1 MRRYARAM
9 ILILVLVVLSGLA
22 VGFKTIEVGNFRRG
36 GEDTL
41 LGLTLGLDL
50 QGGSHLVYQAELVED
65 PSGGMTAQPTTDQM
79 ASLKSIIE
87 RRLNSAGLGE
97 PVVQVLGDDR
107 LLIQIPGVSDP
118 DNAKALIGETAQL
131 EFKHRMLNVPRRIEF
146 QEGEIVGYR
155 VVEVTPELIDPSPTE
170 GEESA
175 DGVAD
180 DATGDDMATDDGT
193 DSATDDATG
202 DDTATDDG
210 ADSAADDATDDV
222 ATDDGAADDA
232 TDDVATDD
240 GAADDA
246 TDDVA
251 TDDGAADD
259 ATDDAATDD
268 GADSGGDG
276 TDDAATDDGADSAAD
291 DATDDAATDDGADS
305 AADDATDDAA
315 TDDGA
320 DSAAQSD
327 ASGEEDAPPGPPGL
341 EIEFSDAGFVKF
353 AEVVNGMQNS
363 MTPPA
368 GTTDIYPDRLVLS
381 VEGSTAQELDILYQQ
396 VLIGAGGE
404 VVSLE
409 GTPSIQQI
417 VGTNKY
423 VVDLSAALF
432 DREDLMAA
440 AQEQFPSG
448 GELVV
453 TVVAGKVDE
462 DINLTGNDLARA
474 YPGQHQGS
482 GIPIVNIEFNAEGTR
497 KFGQI
502 TGEIAQTGDQLAII
516 LDDRELIAP
525 VADRAITG
533 GSAYISGGDFTIE
546 RVQQIALLLESGR
559 LPIPISL
566 IQERNIDAIL
576 GSDSLQKSVR
586 AGVVGLALV
595 FLFMILYYR
604 MPGIIAGAALL
615 IYTLMLIAVFKMIPV
630 TLTLSGVAAAIL
642 SIGMAV
648 DANILIFERM
658 KEEMRAGRPLFS
670 SINIGFNRAWS
681 AIRDSNVST
690 LITSG
695 ILYWFADT
703 LGATI
708 VQGFAATLAIG
719 VLLSMFS
726 SIVISRTLLR
736 IVALSRIGRR
746 LRWFVP
752 TEGKSLPQLQL
763 ESQGS

>member
-79 ASLKSIIE
+79 ESLKSIIE

-131 EFKHRMLNVPRRIEF
+131 EFKHRMLNVPRRVEF
-146 QEGEIVGYR
+146 QEGEIIGYR
-155 VVEVTPELIDPSPTE
+155 VVEVTPELIDPSLTE
-170 GEESA
+170 GDESA
-175 DGVAD
+175 ED
-180 DATGDDMATDDGT
+180 
-193 DSATDDATG
+193 
-202 DDTATDDG
+202 
-210 ADSAADDATDDV
+210 
-222 ATDDGAADDA
+222 
-232 TDDVATDD
+232 
-240 GAADDA
+240 
-246 TDDVA
+246 
-251 TDDGAADD
+251 AADD

-268 GADSGGDG
+268 GAD
-276 TDDAATDDGADSAAD
+276 ATDGAAD
-291 DATDDAATDDGADS
+291 GATDDAATDEGTAAEDAADDATDGTDSTADDATDDGTAADDGADPDGGDGTDGADG
-305 AADDATDDAA
+305 AAEDATDDAA

-327 ASGEEDAPPGPPGL
+327 ATAEEDAPPSPPGL
-341 EIEFSDAGFVKF
+341 EIEFSDAGFLKF
-353 AEVVNGMQNS
+353 VEVVSGMRNS
-363 MTPPA
+363 MTPLA

-381 VEGSTAQELDILYQQ
+381 LEGSTAQELDILYQQ

-404 VVSLE
+404 VIPLE
-409 GTPSIQQI
+409 GTPTIQQI
-417 VGTNKY
+417 VGTSKY
-423 VVDLSAALF
+423 VVNLGNALF
-432 DREDLMAA
+432 DREDQLAA
-440 AQEQFPSG
+440 AQEQFPSD
-448 GELVV
+448 GELVI

-559 LPIPISL
+559 LPIPITL

-586 AGVVGLALV
+586 AGVFGLALV

-615 IYTLMLIAVFKMIPV
+615 IYTLMLIAVFKMLPV

-719 VLLSMFS
+719 VVLSMFS

>member
-50 QGGSHLVYQAELVED
+50 QGGSHLVYQADLVDD
-65 PSGGMTAQPTTDQM
+65 PSGDMTAQPTSDQM
-79 ASLKSIIE
+79 ESLKSIIE

-97 PVVQVLGDDR
+97 PVVQVLGNDR

-118 DNAKALIGETAQL
+118 DSAKALIGETAQL
-131 EFKHRMLNVPRRIEF
+131 EFKHRMLGVPRRLDF
-146 QEGEIVGYR
+146 QDGEIVGYR
-155 VVEVTPELIDPSPTE
+155 VVPVTPELIDPSLTE
-170 GEESA
+170 VDDAA
-175 DGVAD
+175 DGATDDAGTDDAADTDGTSDDASGDDAGTDGTSDDASGDDAGTDDATDDASGDDAGTDGTSDDASGDDDAGTDGTSDDAGAD
-180 DATGDDMATDDGT
+180 DATGDASGGDDAGT
-193 DSATDDATG
+193 DSGAQAEDGG
-202 DDTATDDG
+202 D
-210 ADSAADDATDDV
+210 AAD
-222 ATDDGAADDA
+222 
-232 TDDVATDD
+232 
-240 GAADDA
+240 
-246 TDDVA
+246 
-251 TDDGAADD
+251 
-259 ATDDAATDD
+259 
-268 GADSGGDG
+268 
-276 TDDAATDDGADSAAD
+276 
-291 DATDDAATDDGADS
+291 
-305 AADDATDDAA
+305 
-315 TDDGA
+315 
-320 DSAAQSD
+320 
-327 ASGEEDAPPGPPGL
+327 APSGPPGL
-341 EIEFSDAGFVKF
+341 EIEFDDAGFAKF
-353 AEVVNGMQNS
+353 SEVVAVMRDSITLLSG
-363 MTPPA
+363 A
-368 GTTDIYPDRLVLS
+368 ERIYPDTLS
-381 VEGSTAQELDILYQQ
+381 LSIEGSTEQEINILYQQ
-396 VLIGAGGE
+396 ILIGAEGE
-404 VVSLE
+404 IIPLGVD
-409 GTPSIQQI
+409 PNIQQI
-417 VGTNKY
+417 VGTNKF
-423 VVDLSAALF
+423 VVSLGNVPF
-432 DREDLMAA
+432 DSDDLMAA
-440 AQEQFPSG
+440 AEAQFPSE
-448 GELVV
+448 GELVL

-516 LDDRELIAP
+516 LDDEELIAP

-533 GSAYISGGDFTIE
+533 GSAYISGADFTIE
-546 RVQQIALLLESGR
+546 RVRQIALLLESGR
-559 LPIPISL
+559 LPIPITR

-604 MPGIIAGAALL
+604 MPGVIAGAALL
-615 IYTLMLIAVFKMIPV
+615 IYTLMLIAVFKMLPV

-703 LGATI
+703 LGATV

-719 VLLSMFS
+719 VVLSMFS

-736 IVALSRIGRR
+736 IAALSRIGRR

-763 ESQGS
+763 ESPGA

>member
-1 MRRYARAM
+1 M

-175 DGVAD
+175 DGTAD
-180 DATGDDMATDDGT
+180 DATDDM
-193 DSATDDATG
+193 
-202 DDTATDDG
+202 ATDDG
-210 ADSAADDATDDV
+210 ADSAADDATDDM
-222 ATDDGAADDA
+222 ATDDGADSAADDA
-232 TDDVATDD
+232 TDDDMATDD
-240 GAADDA
+240 GADGATDDA
-246 TDDVA
+246 TGDDMA
-251 TDDGAADD
+251 TDDGAVDNTTDGAATDDGAVDNTTDDAATDDGADSGADD

-268 GADSGGDG
+268 GADSG
-276 TDDAATDDGADSAAD
+276 AD
-291 DATDDAATDDGADS
+291 DAIDDT
-305 AADDATDDAA
+305 A

-404 VVSLE
+404 VISLE

-423 VVDLSAALF
+423 VVDLGAALF
-432 DREDLMAA
+432 DRDDLMAA

>member
-1 MRRYARAM
+1 M
-9 ILILVLVVLSGLA
+9 
-22 VGFKTIEVGNFRRG
+22 
-36 GEDTL
+36 
-41 LGLTLGLDL
+41 
-50 QGGSHLVYQAELVED
+50 
-65 PSGGMTAQPTTDQM
+65 
-79 ASLKSIIE
+79 
-87 RRLNSAGLGE
+87 
-97 PVVQVLGDDR
+97 
-107 LLIQIPGVSDP
+107 
-118 DNAKALIGETAQL
+118 
-131 EFKHRMLNVPRRIEF
+131 
-146 QEGEIVGYR
+146 
-155 VVEVTPELIDPSPTE
+155 
-170 GEESA
+170 
-175 DGVAD
+175 
-180 DATGDDMATDDGT
+180 
-193 DSATDDATG
+193 
-202 DDTATDDG
+202 
-210 ADSAADDATDDV
+210 
-222 ATDDGAADDA
+222 
-232 TDDVATDD
+232 
-240 GAADDA
+240 
-246 TDDVA
+246 
-251 TDDGAADD
+251 
-259 ATDDAATDD
+259 
-268 GADSGGDG
+268 
-276 TDDAATDDGADSAAD
+276 
-291 DATDDAATDDGADS
+291 
-305 AADDATDDAA
+305 
-315 TDDGA
+315 
-320 DSAAQSD
+320 
-327 ASGEEDAPPGPPGL
+327 

-381 VEGSTAQELDILYQQ
+381 LEGSTAQELDILYQQ
-396 VLIGAGGE
+396 VLIGPGGE
-404 VVSLE
+404 VISLE

-423 VVDLSAALF
+423 VVNLGTALL
-432 DREDLMAA
+432 DGDDLMAA

>member
-50 QGGSHLVYQAELVED
+50 QGGSHLVYQADLVDD
-65 PSGGMTAQPTTDQM
+65 PSGGDMTAQPTSDQM
-79 ASLKSIIE
+79 ESLKSIIE

-97 PVVQVLGDDR
+97 PVVQVLGNDR

-118 DNAKALIGETAQL
+118 DSAKALIGETAQL
-131 EFKHRMLNVPRRIEF
+131 EFKHRMVGVPRRIDF
-146 QEGEIVGYR
+146 LDGEIVGYR
-155 VVEVTPELIDPSPTE
+155 IVPVTPELIDPSLTE
-170 GEESA
+170 VDDGA
-175 DGVAD
+175 DDASD
-180 DATGDDMATDDGT
+180 DATGDDAGADGASDDASDEDTSTDDSAGDASDDASDEDT
-193 DSATDDATG
+193 STDGASDDASDEDTSTDDSADGASDDAS
-202 DDTATDDG
+202 DEDTAT
-210 ADSAADDATDDV
+210 
-222 ATDDGAADDA
+222 
-232 TDDVATDD
+232 
-240 GAADDA
+240 
-246 TDDVA
+246 
-251 TDDGAADD
+251 DD
-259 ATDDAATDD
+259 ATDDASGDDADGASDDASDEDTATD
-268 GADSGGDG
+268 GSADSGAQADDG
-276 TDDAATDDGADSAAD
+276 GDAA
-291 DATDDAATDDGADS
+291 
-305 AADDATDDAA
+305 
-315 TDDGA
+315 
-320 DSAAQSD
+320 
-327 ASGEEDAPPGPPGL
+327 DAPLGPPGL
-341 EIEFSDAGFVKF
+341 EIEFDDAGFAKF
-353 AEVVNGMQNS
+353 SEIVDGMRDSITLASGAERV
-363 MTPPA
+363 
-368 GTTDIYPDRLVLS
+368 YPDTLALS
-381 VEGSTAQELDILYQQ
+381 IEGSAEQEINILYQQ
-396 VLIGAGGE
+396 VFIGGGGE
-404 VVSLE
+404 VIPLG
-409 GTPSIQQI
+409 GTPNIQQI
-417 VGTNKY
+417 VGTNKF
-423 VVDLSAALF
+423 VVNLGNVPF
-432 DREDLMAA
+432 DSDDLMAA
-440 AQEQFPSG
+440 AEEQFPGG
-448 GELVV
+448 GELVL

-516 LDDRELIAP
+516 LDDEELIAP

-533 GSAYISGGDFTIE
+533 GSAYISGADFTIE
-546 RVQQIALLLESGR
+546 RVRQIALLLESGR
-559 LPIPISL
+559 LPIPITL
-566 IQERNIDAIL
+566 LQERNIDAIL

-595 FLFMILYYR
+595 FMFMILYYR
-604 MPGIIAGAALL
+604 MPGVIAGAALL
-615 IYTLMLIAVFKMIPV
+615 IYTLMLIAVFKMLPV

-703 LGATI
+703 LGATV

-719 VLLSMFS
+719 VVLSMFS

-736 IVALSRIGRR
+736 IAALSRIGRR

-763 ESQGS
+763 ESPGA

>member
-1 MRRYARAM
+1 M

-79 ASLKSIIE
+79 ESLKSIIE

-131 EFKHRMLNVPRRIEF
+131 EFKHRMLNVPRRVEF
-146 QEGEIVGYR
+146 QEGEIIGYR
-155 VVEVTPELIDPSPTE
+155 VVEVTPELIDPSLTE
-170 GEESA
+170 GDESA
-175 DGVAD
+175 
-180 DATGDDMATDDGT
+180 
-193 DSATDDATG
+193 
-202 DDTATDDG
+202 
-210 ADSAADDATDDV
+210 
-222 ATDDGAADDA
+222 
-232 TDDVATDD
+232 
-240 GAADDA
+240 
-246 TDDVA
+246 
-251 TDDGAADD
+251 DGAADD
-259 ATDDAATDD
+259 ATDDAATDEGADATD
-268 GADSGGDG
+268 GAADGATDDSTAADDGAADDATDDG
-276 TDDAATDDGADSAAD
+276 TVTDDGAADDAATDDGTDPDGGDGTDSADSAAD
-291 DATDDAATDDGADS
+291 GATDDAATDE
-305 AADDATDDAA
+305 
-315 TDDGA
+315 GA

-327 ASGEEDAPPGPPGL
+327 VTAEEDAPPSPPGL
-341 EIEFSDAGFVKF
+341 EIEFSDAGFLKF
-353 AEVVNGMQNS
+353 VEVVSGMRNS
-363 MTPPA
+363 MTPLA

-381 VEGSTAQELDILYQQ
+381 LEGSTAQELDILYQQ

-404 VVSLE
+404 VIPLE
-409 GTPSIQQI
+409 GTPTIQQI
-417 VGTNKY
+417 VGTSKY
-423 VVDLSAALF
+423 VVNLGNALF
-432 DREDLMAA
+432 DREDQLAA
-440 AQEQFPSG
+440 AQEQFPSD
-448 GELVV
+448 GELVI

-559 LPIPISL
+559 LPIPITL

-615 IYTLMLIAVFKMIPV
+615 IYTLMLIAVFKMLPV

-719 VLLSMFS
+719 VVLSMFS

-752 TEGKSLPQLQL
+752 TEGKRLPQLQL

>member
-1 MRRYARAM
+1 M

-175 DGVAD
+175 DGAADDATDDDMATDDGADSAAD
-180 DATGDDMATDDGT
+180 DATGDDMATDDGA
-193 DSATDDATG
+193 DSAADDATG

-210 ADSAADDATDDV
+210 ADSAAEDATD
-222 ATDDGAADDA
+222 
-232 TDDVATDD
+232 
-240 GAADDA
+240 
-246 TDDVA
+246 
-251 TDDGAADD
+251 
-259 ATDDAATDD
+259 
-268 GADSGGDG
+268 
-276 TDDAATDDGADSAAD
+276 DDAATDDGADSAAD
-291 DATDDAATDDGADS
+291 DATGDDTATDDGAESAADDATDDASTDDGADS
-305 AADDATDDAA
+305 AADDATDDDTA

-404 VVSLE
+404 VISLE
-409 GTPSIQQI
+409 GTPSVQQI

-423 VVDLSAALF
+423 VVNLGTALL
-432 DREDLMAA
+432 DGDDLMAA

-448 GELVV
+448 GDLVI

>member
-79 ASLKSIIE
+79 ESLKSIIE

-131 EFKHRMLNVPRRIEF
+131 EFKHRMLNVPRRVEF
-146 QEGEIVGYR
+146 QEGEIIGYR
-155 VVEVTPELIDPSPTE
+155 VVEVTPELIDPSLTE
-170 GEESA
+170 GDESA
-175 DGVAD
+175 DGAVDGATDDSASAD
-180 DATGDDMATDDGT
+180 DGAADGATDDDTAADDGAADGATDDGT
-193 DSATDDATG
+193 AADDGVADGATDD
-202 DDTATDDG
+202 DTAADDG
-210 ADSAADDATDDV
+210 ADPDGGDGTDSA
-222 ATDDGAADDA
+222 DGASE
-232 TDDVATDD
+232 
-240 GAADDA
+240 
-246 TDDVA
+246 
-251 TDDGAADD
+251 D
-259 ATDDAATDD
+259 ATDDAATDE
-268 GADSGGDG
+268 GADPE
-276 TDDAATDDGADSAAD
+276 
-291 DATDDAATDDGADS
+291 
-305 AADDATDDAA
+305 
-315 TDDGA
+315 
-320 DSAAQSD
+320 AQSD
-327 ASGEEDAPPGPPGL
+327 ATAEEDAPPSPPGL
-341 EIEFSDAGFVKF
+341 EIEFSDAGFLKF
-353 AEVVNGMQNS
+353 VEVVSGMRNS
-363 MTPPA
+363 MTPLS

-381 VEGSTAQELDILYQQ
+381 LEGSTAQELDILYQQ

-404 VVSLE
+404 VIPLE
-409 GTPSIQQI
+409 GTPTIQQI
-417 VGTNKY
+417 VGTSKY
-423 VVDLSAALF
+423 VVNLGNALF
-432 DREDLMAA
+432 DREDQLAA
-440 AQEQFPSG
+440 AQEQFPSD
-448 GELVV
+448 GELVI

-559 LPIPISL
+559 LPIPITL

-615 IYTLMLIAVFKMIPV
+615 IYTLMLIAVFKMLPV

-719 VLLSMFS
+719 VVLSMFS

>member
-1 MRRYARAM
+1 LRRYARAM

-175 DGVAD
+175 DGAAD
-180 DATGDDMATDDGT
+180 DATGDASTDDGEDSAADDATDDDASTDDGADSAADDATDDDASTDDGADSAADDATDDDAATDDGA
-193 DSATDDATG
+193 DSAADDATDDDTATDDG
-202 DDTATDDG
+202 ADSAAEDATDDDTATDDG
-210 ADSAADDATDDV
+210 ADSAADDATDD
-222 ATDDGAADDA
+222 DM
-232 TDDVATDD
+232 
-240 GAADDA
+240 
-246 TDDVA
+246 
-251 TDDGAADD
+251 
-259 ATDDAATDD
+259 
-268 GADSGGDG
+268 
-276 TDDAATDDGADSAAD
+276 ATDDGADSAAD
-291 DATDDAATDDGADS
+291 DATDDDT
-305 AADDATDDAA
+305 A

-381 VEGSTAQELDILYQQ
+381 LEGSTAQELDILYQQ

-404 VVSLE
+404 VISLE
-409 GTPSIQQI
+409 GTPSVQEI

-423 VVDLSAALF
+423 VVNLGTALL
-432 DREDLMAA
+432 DGDDLMAA

-448 GELVV
+448 GDLVI

>member
-1 MRRYARAM
+1 M

-79 ASLKSIIE
+79 ESLKSIIE

-131 EFKHRMLNVPRRIEF
+131 EFKHRMLNVPRRVEF

-155 VVEVTPELIDPSPTE
+155 VVEVTPELIDPSLTE
-170 GEESA
+170 GDESA
-175 DGVAD
+175 EDAAEDATDDAAADDGADATDGVAD
-180 DATGDDMATDDGT
+180 GATGDGTSADDGVADGATGDDTSADDGVADGATDDGT
-193 DSATDDATG
+193 
-202 DDTATDDG
+202 
-210 ADSAADDATDDV
+210 AADDGV
-222 ATDDGAADDA
+222 ADG
-232 TDDVATDD
+232 
-240 GAADDA
+240 
-246 TDDVA
+246 
-251 TDDGAADD
+251 

-268 GADSGGDG
+268 GADPDGGDG
-276 TDDAATDDGADSAAD
+276 TDGADGAAD
-291 DATDDAATDDGADS
+291 GATDDAATDDGADP
-305 AADDATDDAA
+305 
-315 TDDGA
+315 
-320 DSAAQSD
+320 AAQSD
-327 ASGEEDAPPGPPGL
+327 ATAEEDAPPSPPGL
-341 EIEFSDAGFVKF
+341 EIEFSDAGFLKF
-353 AEVVNGMQNS
+353 VEVVSGMRNS
-363 MTPPA
+363 MTPLS

-381 VEGSTAQELDILYQQ
+381 LEGSTAQELDILYQQ

-404 VVSLE
+404 VIPLE
-409 GTPSIQQI
+409 GTPTIQQI
-417 VGTNKY
+417 VGTSKY
-423 VVDLSAALF
+423 VVNLGNALF
-432 DREDLMAA
+432 DREDQLAA
-440 AQEQFPSG
+440 AQEQFPSD
-448 GELVV
+448 GELVI

-559 LPIPISL
+559 LPIPITL

-615 IYTLMLIAVFKMIPV
+615 IYTLMLIAVFKMLPV

-719 VLLSMFS
+719 VVLSMFS